1 MSLGSADFEEA
12 ERRVVDRDRAAF
24 STLEH
29 AYEDVIYRF
38 FLFKTND
45 RTRSSKLTSEVFVAA
60 WDTIERYPWRDFS
73 FHVWLIRIA
82 KAKLEGQVVGKLPD
96 VDS

>member
-1 MSLGSADFEEA
+1 MSLGGVDFEDA
-12 ERRVVDRDRAAF
+12 ERRVVERDRWAF
-24 STLEH
+24 ATLQH

-45 RTRSSKLTSEVFVAA
+45 RTRSTKLTTEVFVAA
-60 WDTIERYPWRDFS
+60 WDAIDRYPWRDFS
-73 FHVWLIRIA
+73 FHVWLLRIA
-82 KAKLEGQVVGKLPD
+82 KARLEGQVIGKLPD